1 MHNIKPVKF
10 MLWLITAIVIIVTGQ
25 IMIGGASALT
35 GVETVDPTVDSELR
49 FMTIFWLGYGL
60 FTFLVFR
67 NLRNPHQFVPAI
79 ALLPIA
85 GGGAR
90 LLSWARVGRPD
101 DTYVVGIVVEFVIG
115 ALTLFFNWQF
125 RKRNNM
131 KTNIWR

>member
-60 FTFLVFR
+60 FT
-67 NLRNPHQFVPAI
+67 
-79 ALLPIA
+79 

-101 DTYVVGIVVEFVIG
+101 DTYVVGIAVEFFVG

>member
-60 FTFLVFR
+60 FTFRVFR
-67 NLRNPHQFVPAI
+67 NLRNRHQFVPAI

-101 DTYVVGIVVEFVIG
+101 DTYVVGIAVEFFVG

-131 KTNIWR
+131 